1 MNKDNTMQNTKPEDI
16 LQLLENPELITILSV
31 FRTKMIVDRTI
42 AGKLIIRDRKIKE
55 TITFSNC
62 SFEDVYIEDSECPGQ
77 IEFRNCTFSN
87 DFLIFSI
94 KARGLL
100 LENCRLETSFRIA
113 NCNLGYL
120 SIDRTEA
127 NTGIILEA
135 GRMQIMQINPVNDKT
150 LFSFTGPFLL
160 IKELYIASQSGITI
174 TVRKTVINHI
184 SLTGYFNIPSRLDF
198 NTIINASIDINEL
211 NNDGKIYLSNL
222 RPAGVKEFLKKDR
235 EKYVIGYHESGE
247 ANENELRYIGTLD
260 KKITA
265 NDLLTGNFPVF
276 VFRDFIE
283 KHHYDD
289 FILYDD
295 NPEIKFHIHDSSVG
309 ILELRSIKLDK
320 YLIEIKNA
328 DLSSVKL
335 VHTKIP
341 DVNALE
347 DSLNYYNVYND
358 LYTTA
363 AKQNNT
369 KDKVHYYRISQHYLN
384 EYLKTES
391 ATIDSM
397 GSRISI
403 FVSRFF
409 SIHGSDWIRAS
420 LVTISFAFVFF
431 CFFVSSLK
439 EIYAD
444 FTGTGIKYLFE
455 LILAYFPQFINPIRR
470 IDFMGEVSP
479 AGVWTALF
487 DFHARIF
494 VSIGIFEIIRS
505 FRKHVR
511 Q

>member
-1 MNKDNTMQNTKPEDI
+1 MQNTNPEDI
-16 LQLLENPELITILSV
+16 LQLLENSEQITSLSV
-31 FRTKMIVDRTI
+31 FGTKMIVDRTLK
-42 AGKLIIRDRKIKE
+42 GKLIIRNRKIKE

-62 SFEDVYIEDSECPGQ
+62 SFEDVYIEDSDCPGQ
-77 IEFRNCTFSN
+77 IEFRSCTFSN

-100 LENCRLETSFRIA
+100 LENCRLEKSFKITS
-113 NCNLGYL
+113 CDLGYL

-127 NTGIILEA
+127 STGIILEA
-135 GRMQIMQINPVNDKT
+135 GRMKIMQINPVNEKT
-150 LFSFTGPFLL
+150 MFSLTGLFLL
-160 IKELYIASQSGITI
+160 INELYITSQSGITI
-174 TVRKTVINHI
+174 TVKKTIINHI
-184 SLTGYFNIPSRLDF
+184 SLTGYFNIATRLDF
-198 NTIINASIDINEL
+198 NTVTNTSIDINGL

-235 EKYVIGYHESGE
+235 EKYVIDYYKSGE
-247 ANENELRYIGTLD
+247 ANENELRLIGNLD
-260 KKITA
+260 KKVTA

-276 VFRDFIE
+276 VFRDFVE
-283 KHHYDD
+283 KNCYDD
-289 FILYDD
+289 FIQYED
-295 NPEIKFHIHDSSVG
+295 NPEIKFFIHDSSVG
-309 ILELRSIKLDK
+309 ILELRSVMLDK
-320 YLIEIKNA
+320 YMIEIKNS
-328 DLSSVKL
+328 DLTAVKL

-341 DVNALE
+341 DVNAP
-347 DSLNYYNVYND
+347 DDFLNYYNVYND

-391 ATIDSM
+391 ATIDST

-403 FVSRFF
+403 FVSRLF

-420 LVTISFAFVFF
+420 LVTISIAFVFF
-431 CFFVSSLK
+431 CFFVNSLK
-439 EIYAD
+439 EITAD
-444 FTGTGIKYLFE
+444 LSATGIKYLIE

-470 IDFMGEVSP
+470 IDFMAEVSP
-479 AGVWTALF
+479 LGVWTALF
-487 DFHARIF
+487 DFIARVF

-511 Q
+511 